1 MTGHIGFIGLG
12 IMGSALSGHLQAGGY
27 SVIGYDIDVGRAAEH
42 RARGGMTA
50 TSVASVVQ
58 SAQIVI
64 TSLPSPAALATVV
77 DEAAAQG
84 RHDLI
89 MVDTSTLGIEVKQAA
104 RARLEQCGGVLLDA
118 PLSGTGAQARE
129 RDLVIFLSGDMAAKA
144 SVQPVLAAMS
154 RAVYDAGSFGQGS
167 RLKFVANLLVAVH
180 NVAAAEALLLA
191 DRAGLD
197 LDLVLAAVA
206 GGAGSSRM
214 FEVRGPLMVREQY
227 EPATVRLEVFMKD
240 LAIIDAFAT
249 DCQSPTP
256 MLTAAR
262 AVYAAAMAEGR
273 KDQDSA
279 AVMAVLRARQTR
291 PSSASS

>member
-1 MTGHIGFIGLG
+1 
-12 IMGSALSGHLQAGGY
+12 
-27 SVIGYDIDVGRAAEH
+27 
-42 RARGGMTA
+42 
-50 TSVASVVQ
+50 
-58 SAQIVI
+58 
-64 TSLPSPAALATVV
+64 
-77 DEAAAQG
+77 
-84 RHDLI
+84 
-89 MVDTSTLGIEVKQAA
+89 
-104 RARLEQCGGVLLDA
+104 
-118 PLSGTGAQARE
+118 
-129 RDLVIFLSGDMAAKA
+129 VIFLSGDMAAKA

-206 GGAGSSRM
+206 DGAGSSRM
-214 FEVRGPLMVREQY
+214 FEVRGPLMVRGQY

-262 AVYAAAMAEGR
+262 AVYAAAIAEGR

-279 AVMAVLRARQTR
+279 AVMAVLRARQAR

>member
-50 TSVASVVQ
+50 ASVASVVQ

-64 TSLPSPAALATVV
+64 TSLPSTAALATVV

-89 MVDTSTLGIEVKQAA
+89 MVDTSTLGIEAKQAA

-206 GGAGSSRM
+206 DGAGSSRM
-214 FEVRGPLMVREQY
+214 FEVRGPLMVRGQY

-262 AVYAAAMAEGR
+262 AVYAAAIAEGR

-279 AVMAVLRARQTR
+279 AVMAVLRARQAR